1 MQLSNLQINMVLVFF
16 VYGLAFFGMGIAL
29 TLETGRSPL
38 LFERRI
44 LRPLAVFGLLHGS
57 HEWLEIILL
66 QGVWLG
72 LPFPP
77 AFAWLRVVLLAIS
90 FVPLVL
96 FGLLLLSSKRRFR
109 WQYALAVSSPPVL
122 ALALFLSNAQN
133 YPDSVVT
140 GADALAR
147 YLLAVPG
154 GILAGLA
161 LILHAHH
168 VKRESYAH
176 LARYF
181 RWAGLGFGLYGIT
194 QIFVPAT
201 DLFLA
206 SKLNA
211 GAFMAATGL
220 PIQAIRAA
228 LAILVTVNL
237 IRAIQAAEQ
246 ERENQFLAAQKAR
259 VEALEQVQRELL
271 ERENLRRQMLRHIVI
286 AQEDERARISRELHD
301 QTAQELTA
309 ISLNLATLR
318 NSLPGNREVRNL
330 INRLQELSQQMSQGI
345 YGMVRDLRPAQLDD
359 LGLVPALKYLA
370 DEGKALFDLE
380 ITVEFNGP
388 RQRLDAL
395 VETVIFRVAQEALT
409 NVSRHAQTRYA
420 KLQLD
425 FEEEQVIL
433 RVRDEGTGFD
443 LNESLSPPHGWGLA
457 GMRER
462 CEALGGLFQIL
473 TSPGKG
479 TTVEAKIPLDG
490 PPPQN
495 GPQGKATHPF
505 QAEQPGNSSE
515 AIVPEE
521 VSHEKH
527 SSYAG

>member
-1 MQLSNLQINMVLVFF
+1 
-16 VYGLAFFGMGIAL
+16 
-29 TLETGRSPL
+29 
-38 LFERRI
+38 
-44 LRPLAVFGLLHGS
+44 
-57 HEWLEIILL
+57 
-66 QGVWLG
+66 
-72 LPFPP
+72 
-77 AFAWLRVVLLAIS
+77 
-90 FVPLVL
+90 
-96 FGLLLLSSKRRFR
+96 LLLLSSKRSLR
-109 WQYALAVSSPPVL
+109 WQYVLAVSSLPLL
-122 ALALFLSNAQN
+122 ALALFLSDAQK
-133 YPDSVVT
+133 YPGGLVT

-161 LILHAHH
+161 LILHADH

-176 LARYF
+176 LARNF

-206 SKLNA
+206 SGINA
-211 GAFMAATGL
+211 AAFQAATGL

-237 IRAIQAAEQ
+237 IRAIQTADQ
-246 ERENQFLAAQKAR
+246 ERENQLRAAQKAR
-259 VEALEQVQRELL
+259 VQALEQVQHELL
-271 ERENLRRQMLRHIVI
+271 ERASLRRELMRHIVI
-286 AQEDERARISRELHD
+286 AQEDERARIARELHD

-318 NSLPGNREVRNL
+318 NLLPANGEVKNL
-330 INRLQELSQQMSQGI
+330 ISRLQELSQQMSQGI
-345 YGMVRDLRPAQLDD
+345 YRMVGDLRPAQLDD
-359 LGLVPALKYLA
+359 LGLVPALKYLV
-370 DEGKALFDLE
+370 DEGKELFDLE
-380 ITVEFNGP
+380 ITVEVKGP

-409 NVSRHAQTRYA
+409 NVSRHAQTRQA

-433 RVRDEGTGFD
+433 RVRDEGAGFD
-443 LNESLSPPHGWGLA
+443 LNQKPSPPHGWGLA

-462 CEALGGLFQIL
+462 SEALGGTFQIW

-479 TTVEAKIPLDG
+479 TTVEARIPLVSS
-490 PPPQN
+490 PPQS
-495 GPQGKATHPF
+495 GPQGKASQRFP
-505 QAEQPGNSSE
+505 AEQPGNSSE

-521 VSHEKH
+521 ANHEKH